1 MRRQEPFVTEASFKR
16 LYASRGLSF
25 VATARPLTKYL
36 LHAGAV
42 HDSSAYDTAPTGNVT
57 GLDTGYGNNNVA
69 NSASRGYV
77 GNTPTGGTP
86 VLHTDRV

>member
-1 MRRQEPFVTEASFKR
+1 M
-16 LYASRGLSF
+16 
-25 VATARPLTKYL
+25 
-36 LHAGAV
+36 
-42 HDSSAYDTAPTGNVT
+42 HDSSAYDNAPTGNVT

-69 NSASRGYV
+69 MPASRGYV

>member
-1 MRRQEPFVTEASFKR
+1 MLGMFVRSSSSNCLTSFVT
-16 LYASRGLSF
+16 
-25 VATARPLTKYL
+25 

-57 GLDTGYGNNNVA
+57 GLDTGYGANNVA
-69 NSASRGYV
+69 MPASRGYV

>member
-1 MRRQEPFVTEASFKR
+1 MLIVIFLHGDRSCSDIIQT
-16 LYASRGLSF
+16 
-25 VATARPLTKYL
+25 

-69 NSASRGYV
+69 MPASRGYV